1 MKWRISFS
9 KKASSQAMVFSLLS
23 ERNGITIHGFRAR
36 LIIFFRESIE
46 YLKTYPRTI
55 NAGRIRFWY
64 SILFGFVK
72 LEQKTV

>member
-46 YLKTYPRTI
+46 YLKTYPRN
-55 NAGRIRFWY
+55 NADRIRFWY